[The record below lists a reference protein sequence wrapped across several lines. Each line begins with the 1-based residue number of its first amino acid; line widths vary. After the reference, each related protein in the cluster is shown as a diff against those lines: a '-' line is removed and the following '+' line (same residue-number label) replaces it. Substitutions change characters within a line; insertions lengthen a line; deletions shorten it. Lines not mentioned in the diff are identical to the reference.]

1 MKHTMTDTSDAETAD
16 RAARHQVPSLGLT
29 GERGERL
36 HQAWKRVW
44 DAQAEYEAA
53 TADKARAAEKKR
65 EQAAKE
71 AFAV

>member
-1 MKHTMTDTSDAETAD
+1 MTDTADSEATD

-36 HQAWKRVW
+36 YQAWKAV
-44 DAQAEYEAA
+44 DEAD
-53 TADKARAAEKKR
+53 TEEERQR
-65 EQAAKE
+65 LAKE